1 MTRVFTLIFATLTM
15 GAAGLTYYD
24 VGVQK
29 TQVTTTLKSVRS
41 GSYGGGIYYGGGG
54 SGGGYRHGK

>member
-1 MTRVFTLIFATLTM
+1 MTRVFTLIFSTLTI

-24 VGVQK
+24 VGVQQ
-29 TQVTTTLKSVRS
+29 TQVTTTTLKSVRS
-41 GSYGGGIYYGGGG
+41 GSYGGGVYYGGS